1 MNLNKGIKQWAPK
14 DAGTSWY
21 KVMKKEKKKTTEYS
35 GFENQHLQNFGRI
48 NIICGVTKPKE

>member
-21 KVMKKEKKKTTEYS
+21 KVMKKEKKKQQSTVDLKISISKILAELIL
-35 GFENQHLQNFGRI
+35 FVE
-48 NIICGVTKPKE
+48 